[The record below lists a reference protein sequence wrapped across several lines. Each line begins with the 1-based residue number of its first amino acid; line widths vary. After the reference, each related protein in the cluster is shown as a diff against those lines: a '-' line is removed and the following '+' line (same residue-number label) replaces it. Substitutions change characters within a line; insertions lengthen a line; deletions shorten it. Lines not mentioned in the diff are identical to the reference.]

1 MLFMAQSGARPAKTC
16 SPLPALQAGYDM
28 VHTNLRKGEQL
39 IASLQLQVKL
49 PLIEEWIQA
58 HWQLLRRL
66 CMSSIKQQTLRIG
79 TAPAQAQAPSL
90 AQKEAAEQ
98 RMYQASLAA
107 EMHSMMQKHSS
118 RTRSSKCL
126 RYLLPCHAIVNND
139 ISRSLQ

>member
-1 MLFMAQSGARPAKTC
+1 
-16 SPLPALQAGYDM
+16 M

-98 RMYQASLAA
+98 RMYQASPAA
-107 EMHSMMQKHSS
+107 EMHSMMQK
-118 RTRSSKCL
+118 TLQQDKIKQVPKVPL
-126 RYLLPCHAIVNND
+126 AMPCNCE
-139 ISRSLQ
+139 Q